1 MQSIDTNRKSTGPL
15 PGMSGTIKLLAVQL
29 LLVSVLVAAL
39 VAIRGATA
47 SADTGD
53 AALTHQAL
61 AAVHNRNGPADPS
74 DEPTALQR
82 PLPVIDINPDLLTP
96 PRLRSAA

>member
-1 MQSIDTNRKSTGPL
+1 MQSIDTNRKNTGPL

-53 AALTHQAL
+53 AAVTHATLPATHKGSVIAIL
-61 AAVHNRNGPADPS
+61 AENAIAR
-74 DEPTALQR
+74 QQQ
-82 PLPVIDINPDLLTP
+82 VINLNPDLPTP
-96 PRLRSAA
+96 PTLRSAA